1 MSNNPMH
8 DIGWQLERIAEMV
21 DVPPRRREDPFR
33 VLITTILSHRTRDEN
48 TEKAAQLLFDA
59 YHSPSALKD
68 APVDSIERLIRATG
82 FYSVKA
88 ERVKEVARIVD
99 EELGGVVPDTR
110 EGLEALPGVG
120 PKTANCVLVYAFEK
134 EALPVD
140 THVHRIANRIGWVST
155 SSAESTERELAAVVP
170 RRYWGMLN
178 ETLVSFG
185 KQICR
190 PIRPLCAQCAIS
202 SSCDYYNE
210 PVSQIKEKH

>member
-1 MSNNPMH
+1 MH

-21 DVPPRRREDPFR
+21 DIPERQRQDPFR

-48 TEKAAQLLFDA
+48 TEKAAERLFDA
-59 YHSPSALKD
+59 YPSAKALKD
-68 APVDSIERLIRATG
+68 APVDDIERLIRSTG
-82 FYSVKA
+82 FYTVKA

-99 EELGGVVPDTR
+99 EELDGTVPDTR
-110 EGLEALPGVG
+110 DGLVSLPGVG

-134 EALPVD
+134 DALPVD

-155 SSAESTERELAAVVP
+155 SSPEATEEALVEIVP
-170 RRYWGMLN
+170 RPYWGMLN

-190 PIRPLCAQCAIS
+190 PIGPRCAICTIS
-202 SSCDYYNE
+202 ATCDYYSE
-210 PVSQIKEKH
+210 TVSHIKEKH